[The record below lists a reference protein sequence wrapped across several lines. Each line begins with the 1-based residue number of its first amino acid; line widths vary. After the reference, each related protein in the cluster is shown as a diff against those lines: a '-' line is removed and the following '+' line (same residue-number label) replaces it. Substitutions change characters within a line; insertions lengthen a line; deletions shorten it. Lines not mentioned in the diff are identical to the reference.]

1 MSISL
6 DVEKLPTSDSS
17 SEKTVAPEAPPD
29 DKGGMPLPQD
39 TERTGVVESS
49 PEHEKANEPI
59 RTRDFGFLPIPK
71 KQRHDPNVG
80 FKFTTLL
87 NAVFGVA
94 STFTVAN
101 LYYSQPLL
109 IELANDF
116 GTSYDRISN
125 VPTLTQAG
133 YAAGLLFVTPL
144 GDMIRRRELL
154 LALLVCAGSL
164 TIGLAATKSLE
175 LFEALSFLSGIAAVT
190 PQVMLPFAADLAP
203 PHKRASAIS
212 IVLSGLLL
220 GILIARVLGGIIGE
234 FSSWRNVYWMSVGL
248 HFLILIVLYFVL
260 PDFPDK
266 GLNLSYWQILF
277 SMAKFA
283 VTEPVLIQSCMIGLA
298 CSSVF
303 SCFWVTL
310 TFLLGGE
317 PYNYNTLAI
326 GLFGLIG
333 MLGVMTSPFVGRFVD
348 KLIPWFGTLFGLLGL
363 LLSFTIYTGAGI
375 VNIGAIVVTCFTL
388 DVAQQLQQVSNSTRN
403 FAINPA
409 ARARINSVYI
419 ISVFLGQVIGSS
431 VGSRI
436 FLQYGQRAAGGFC
449 LALIGFALFA
459 LLVRG
464 PTAKTWIGWTGDIK
478 SIRRQPVPNHNDV
491 ERQAPPPSEHRP
503 VPVPQE
509 PNTAEDHA
517 LADEPEDETT
527 TGTTQPA
534 EEHRA
539 SA

>member
-1 MSISL
+1 MSTNENG
-6 DVEKLPTSDSS
+6 DFLP
-17 SEKTVAPEAPPD
+17 A
-29 DKGGMPLPQD
+29 QD
-39 TERTGVVESS
+39 PERTGVVEPSS
-49 PEHEKANEPI
+49 GEEKVDVPI
-59 RTRDFGFLPIPK
+59 RRLDFGFLPIPK
-71 KQRHDPNVG
+71 SQRHDPAVG

-87 NAVFGVA
+87 NVVFGVA

-109 IELANDF
+109 IELSTAF
-116 GTSYDRISN
+116 GTTYDRISN

-133 YAAGLLFVTPL
+133 YATGLLFVTPL

-154 LALLVCAGSL
+154 LALLVCAGSI

-175 LFEALSFLSGIAAVT
+175 LFEALSFLSGIVAVT

-203 PHKRASAIS
+203 PHRRASAIS

-220 GILIARVLGGIIGE
+220 GILIARVLGGIIGQ
-234 FSSWRNVYWMSVGL
+234 FSTWRNVYWMSVGL
-248 HFLILIVLYFVL
+248 HYMILIVLYFVL

-266 GLNLSYWQILF
+266 GLNLSYFQILF

-283 VTEPVLIQSCMIGLA
+283 VTEPVLIQSCCIGLA
-298 CSSVF
+298 CSAVF

-317 PYNYNTLAI
+317 PYFYNTLAI

-348 KLIPWFGTLFGLLGL
+348 KLVPWFGTLFGLFGL
-363 LLSFTIYTGAGI
+363 VLSLSIYTGAAI
-375 VNIGAIVVTCFTL
+375 VNIGAVVVVCFSL

-431 VGSRI
+431 VGTRI
-436 FLQYGQRAAGGFC
+436 FLQYGQRVAGGFC
-449 LALIGFALFA
+449 LGLIGFALFA
-459 LLVRG
+459 LLARG
-464 PTAKTWIGWTGDIK
+464 PEAKTWVGWTGDIK
-478 SIRRQPVPNHNDV
+478 SFRRVPHKTQADV
-491 ERQAPPPSEHRP
+491 EKQSTHAPE
-503 VPVPQE
+503 VQTE
-509 PNTAEDHA
+509 PTAEAEELNTAEDRA
-517 LADEPEDETT
+517 LEDEPE
-527 TGTTQPA
+527 
-534 EEHRA
+534 EEA
-539 SA
+539 PIIEAAQSSPTKAV